1 MRSALA
7 VLCFCLTG
15 CAAFDAPPPERDRDA
30 VTIRFIISDEGVPG
44 GAMGVAYSAGDTCTI
59 IIRPSV
65 YPACVTHEVAH
76 CFGWLHDDKPN
87 SMYCRVE

>member
-1 MRSALA
+1 MRAIIGLTLFLA
-7 VLCFCLTG
+7 G
-15 CAAFDAPPPERDRDA
+15 CSTFDAPPPERDRDA

-76 CFGWLHDDKPN
+76 CFGWRHDEKPN
-87 SMYCRVE
+87 SMYCHP